1 MVIKVTELNFYPVKS
16 CGGTALD
23 TAEIALRGI
32 KHDREWLVVD
42 ASTNNFISQ
51 REIAK
56 MCLIRPD
63 LSQSGDE
70 LTLSAPG
77 MDAIKVP
84 ITKTCGQR
92 RVTVWSKACKA
103 DDQGD
108 PAAQWL
114 SKFLDTDCRLV
125 RMADEHKRQVD
136 QRYAKRKSDQV
147 GFADDFPILLISEE
161 SLVDLNTR
169 LDEKLPMNRFRP
181 NIVVEGC
188 NAFDEDKWNTVKIGD
203 LLFDV
208 VKPCAR
214 CVITTVDQANANK
227 GPEPLKTLTAYR
239 NSRNRLLFGQNLVH
253 HSPGTLRIGDTLAV
267 ID

>member
-1 MVIKVTELNFYPVKS
+1 MVIEVTALNFYPIKS

-23 TAEIALRGI
+23 TADIALRGI

-42 ASTNNFISQ
+42 ASTNNFITQ

-56 MCLIRPD
+56 MCLIKPE
-63 LSQSGDE
+63 LSNTENE

-77 MDAIKVP
+77 MDSIKVP
-84 ITKTCGQR
+84 VTKTCGQR

-108 PAAQWL
+108 AVAQWL
-114 SKFLDTDCRLV
+114 SKFLNVDCRLV
-125 RMADEHKRQVD
+125 RMADDHKRQVD
-136 QRYAKRKSDQV
+136 QRYAKRKTDQV

-169 LDEKLPMNRFRP
+169 RDEQHPMNRFRP
-181 NIVVEGC
+181 NIVVKGC
-188 NAFDEDKWNTVKIGD
+188 SAFDEDKWNTIKIGD

-214 CVITTVDQANANK
+214 CIITTIDQVNANK
-227 GPEPLKTLTAYR
+227 GPEPLKTLAAYR
-239 NSRNRLLFGQNLVH
+239 NSRNRLLFGQNVVH
-253 HSPGTLRIGDTLAV
+253 HSSGKLRIGDTLEI

>member
-1 MVIKVTELNFYPVKS
+1 MVIAVTELNFYPIKS
-16 CGGTALD
+16 CAGTALD

-32 KHDREWLVVD
+32 RHDREWLIVD
-42 ASTNNFISQ
+42 QSTNHFITQ

-56 MCLIRPD
+56 MCLIKPE

-70 LTLSAPG
+70 LTLNAPG
-77 MDAIKVP
+77 MVTIKVP
-84 ITKTCGQR
+84 VTTASGRR

-108 PAAQWL
+108 SVAQWL
-114 SKFLDTDCRLV
+114 SKFLNVNCRLV
-125 RMADEHKRQVD
+125 RMADDNNRQVD
-136 QRYAKRKSDQV
+136 QRYAKRKTDQV

-161 SLVDLNTR
+161 SLADLNSR
-169 LDEKLPMNRFRP
+169 LTEPLPMNRFRP
-181 NIVVEGC
+181 NVVVKGC
-188 NAFDEDKWNTVKIGD
+188 NAFDEDNWNTIKIGE

-214 CVITTVDQANANK
+214 CVITTIDQSDANK

-239 NSRNRLLFGQNLVH
+239 NSKNRLLFGQNIVH
-253 HSPGTLRIGDTLAV
+253 HSSGQLRIGDSLE
-267 ID
+267 ILD